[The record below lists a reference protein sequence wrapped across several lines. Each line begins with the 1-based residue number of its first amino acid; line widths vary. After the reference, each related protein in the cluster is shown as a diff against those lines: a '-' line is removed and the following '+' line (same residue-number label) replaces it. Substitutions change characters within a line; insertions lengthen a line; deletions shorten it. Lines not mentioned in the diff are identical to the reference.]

1 MNSLAQGAPKTISSV
16 ADFYY
21 TCQVRSSAHVARSTP
36 LEKAIP
42 PFPFLCMSASALRL
56 GLAPCSRGRL
66 KINFDTQRVWSYT
79 KSHFSA
85 AVSLDLADH
94 PAAQA
99 LARIPYPRIEP
110 DHSIFEDLSDEYSL
124 QGNAVS
130 TSASSSTP
138 VETLVQAVKDKQ
150 WEHADALRRELVETG
165 TSIPHHRC
173 FEDAALSA
181 LSTHSPELFA
191 AWLELIPDF
200 HAHGK
205 PRQFRFLRAR
215 LFADAP
221 ANLESIMN
229 FAFITTDKHLG
240 RYVYT
245 QAAAN
250 VVRHAPPQVAHE
262 FLFEL
267 RRRMLVKA
275 VGKHSQGR
283 ARRIK
288 ELFSVAVRTHASAG
302 RLDHGVALLQ
312 AARKEGISI
321 SGFTYTM
328 LLQRLSLAGD
338 GTRFQA
344 VQVLTPAH
352 VLAELSAAYAQTTTE
367 SSPPISISSASPA
380 ARLRALNHSIKSPSH
395 RRRAPSSSTSL
406 STHDL
411 SQFIH
416 EYTIHRPPS
425 SPRSLQLNAI
435 ELLRRRASR
444 AGARAAATFA
454 LAEMLAHHRRHAHR
468 EVLSAFMR
476 SFHVVGVPTDTSLHV
491 DAPVESSAKTSLGA
505 RGKLWPGRKHT
516 ALVWSAMVSL
526 KVAQGS
532 TPEHGQKLVDALYA
546 ELLAQAHAPH
556 TASHTV
562 DSAHFTA
569 FLSAFARVR
578 GPPGAAR
585 IMSDMHALALAPHAA
600 HWAIVLRALAE
611 RGAAEQVWGLLDAM
625 EGPQGANGFPEAS
638 IATHTAVLKGFV
650 RAERVAEGH
659 EVARRIG
666 ARYGYVRGA
675 RARTEEALKGL
686 EALERR
692 LEEERELAEGYLER
706 RAAA

>member
-1 MNSLAQGAPKTISSV
+1 
-16 ADFYY
+16 
-21 TCQVRSSAHVARSTP
+21 
-36 LEKAIP
+36 
-42 PFPFLCMSASALRL
+42 MSASALRL

-66 KINFDTQRVWSYT
+66 KINFDTQRVWSYA

-124 QGNAVS
+124 QGNAAS
-130 TSASSSTP
+130 TSISSSTP
-138 VETLVQAVKDKQ
+138 VETLLQAVKDKQ
-150 WEHADALRRELVETG
+150 WEHADALRRELTETG
-165 TSIPHHRC
+165 ASIPHHRC

-205 PRQFRFLRAR
+205 PRQFRSLRAR

-221 ANLESIMN
+221 ANLESIMS
-229 FAFITTDKHLG
+229 FALITTDKRLG
-240 RYVYT
+240 RYVCT

-250 VVRHAPPQVAHE
+250 VVRYAPPQVAQE

-275 VGKHSQGR
+275 VGKRSQGR

-288 ELFSVAVRTHASAG
+288 ELFSVAVRTQASAG
-302 RLDHGVALLQ
+302 RLDHAVALLQ
-312 AARKEGISI
+312 VARNEGISI

-344 VQVLTPAH
+344 VQALTPAH
-352 VLAELSAAYAQTTTE
+352 VLAELSVASAQTPTE
-367 SSPPISISSASPA
+367 NSPSISISPASPA
-380 ARLRALNHSIKSPSH
+380 ARLRALGNSIKCSSY
-395 RRRAPSSSTSL
+395 RRRVPTSSTSL
-406 STHDL
+406 STLDL

-416 EYTIHRPPS
+416 DYTTHRPPS
-425 SPRSLQLNAI
+425 TSPRSLQLNAI

-444 AGARAAATFA
+444 AGTHATSTFA
-454 LAEMLAHHRRHAHR
+454 LAEMLAHHRRHEHR
-468 EVLSAFMR
+468 EVLSGFMR
-476 SFHVVGVPTDTSLHV
+476 SFHVVGVPTDTPLYADV
-491 DAPVESSAKTSLGA
+491 PAESCTKASSGT

-516 ALVWSAMVSL
+516 ALAWSAMVSL

-546 ELLAQAHAPH
+546 ELLAQAHAPR
-556 TASHTV
+556 TASHVV

-569 FLSAFARVR
+569 FLAAFARAR
-578 GPPGAAR
+578 GPPGAAQ
-585 IMSDMHALALAPHAA
+585 IMRDMHTLALAPPAA
-600 HWAIVLRALAE
+600 HWAVVLRALAE
-611 RGAAEQVWGLLDAM
+611 RGAAVQVWGLLDAM
-625 EGPQGANGFPEAS
+625 EGPQDAGGFPEAG

-650 RAERVAEGH
+650 RAERVAEAR

-675 RARTEEALKGL
+675 RARTEEALRGL

-692 LEEERELAEGYLER
+692 LEEERELAEGYLEH